1 MRLFRRKSEKVS
13 RGDEEHQNQNIDPAV
28 IDLTSDTDGFELVAI
43 TNQLSERDGELD
55 HLQERLEM
63 LREHAERLYTFDPT
77 QTPDRR
83 GSVDT
88 IDLSALMTTADDGE
102 FDRWFDVA
110 FAEEREDEA
119 SS

>member
-1 MRLFRRKSEKVS
+1 MRLFRRKSENVS
-13 RGDEEHQNQNIDPAV
+13 RGGEEHHNQNIDPEV

-43 TNQLSERDGELD
+43 TNELSARDGD
-55 HLQERLEM
+55 IDRLQERLEM

-88 IDLSALMTTADDGE
+88 IDLSTLMTTTDDGE
-102 FDRWFDVA
+102 SGRWFDIA
-110 FAEEREDEA
+110 FADEREDEA